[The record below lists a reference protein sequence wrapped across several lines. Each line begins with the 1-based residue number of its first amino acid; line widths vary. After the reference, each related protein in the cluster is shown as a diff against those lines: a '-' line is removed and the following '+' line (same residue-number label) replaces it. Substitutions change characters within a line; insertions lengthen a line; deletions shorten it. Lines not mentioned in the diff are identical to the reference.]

1 MSSDRRW
8 PVVVVATIFV
18 VGWMAGVPAR
28 GQVEADG
35 QSLADEAERLL
46 VRLDKRLQEIRE
58 WTELQGG
65 YQGDDR
71 RAIDLELTDKKLLA
85 LSDLHVVA
93 ANVVAQEAQGLDAS
107 AVRARTEPMMREL
120 PQQIRAHAED
130 ASARASELRSRRDE
144 AAPEE
149 LLELEQRIA
158 EEDGRVNQI
167 AQLYVDH
174 LGAMESMGLDASEDR
189 QWLLDAASKRAEF
202 LARRIEASRVRQ
214 SRLAEQLE
222 SMPDSA
228 ALRAEADATAR
239 RVEGNVSGLRATV
252 ELLDGLGVDTATYR
266 QQIVQATGDISELL
280 DTDVAAGLMRQWFGR
295 GKQWLGDN
303 GPTLLLKGFVFLL
316 ILLVFRLLARLAR
329 GVTVRSLSASKVEV
343 SRLLKDMI
351 TSMVHRVIMILGFL
365 VALSQLGV
373 SLGPLLA
380 GLGVV
385 GFIVGFALQ
394 DVLSNFASGMMIL
407 FYRPFDVDDLV
418 DVAGAFGKVSRM
430 TLVSTT
436 ILTLDHQTL
445 VVPNSKIWGDVI
457 KNVTAQKIRRVDMT
471 FGISYQ
477 DDIPAVER
485 VLQAIVAEHSKVLE
499 DPAPTIKLH
508 NLGESSVDFIV
519 WPWVTTEDYWDVYW
533 DVTREVKLRFDAQG
547 ISIPFPQRDVYLH
560 AQAAEALPGAS

>member
-1 MSSDRRW
+1 
-8 PVVVVATIFV
+8 VATIFV
-18 VGWMAGVPAR
+18 IGWMAGVPAR
-28 GQVEADG
+28 GQAEAEG
-35 QSLADEAERLL
+35 PTLADEAERLL

-65 YQGDDR
+65 YHGDDR
-71 RAIDLELTDKKLLA
+71 RAIDLELTDKRLLA
-85 LSDLHVVA
+85 LSDLHLLA
-93 ANVVAQEAQGLDAS
+93 ANVVAQEAQGLDAA
-107 AVRARTEPMMREL
+107 AVRGRIEPMMREL

-149 LLELEQRIA
+149 LLELEQRIV

-174 LGAMESMGLDASEDR
+174 LGAMESMGLDASDDR

-239 RVEGNVSGLRATV
+239 RVEGNVRSLRATV
-252 ELLDGLGVDTATYR
+252 ELLDELGVDTAPYR

-280 DTDVAAGLMRQWFGR
+280 DTDVAAGLIRQWFDS
-295 GKQWLGDN
+295 GKQWLGAN
-303 GPTLLLKGFVFLL
+303 GPKLLLKGIVFLL
-316 ILLVFRLLARLAR
+316 ILLVFRVLARLAR
-329 GVTVRSLSASKVEV
+329 RVTVRSLSASKVEV
-343 SRLLKDMI
+343 SRLLEDMI
-351 TSMVHRVIMILGFL
+351 TSMVHRVIMVLGFL

-380 GLGVV
+380 GLGVA

-477 DDIPAVER
+477 DDIPAAER
-485 VLQAIVAEHSKVLE
+485 VLQAIVAEHPKVLE
-499 DPAPTIKLH
+499 DPAPKIKLH

-533 DVTREVKLRFDAQG
+533 DITREVKLRFDTQG
-547 ISIPFPQRDVYLH
+547 ISIPFPQRDVHLY
-560 AQAAEALPGAS
+560 AQTAEALPGAS